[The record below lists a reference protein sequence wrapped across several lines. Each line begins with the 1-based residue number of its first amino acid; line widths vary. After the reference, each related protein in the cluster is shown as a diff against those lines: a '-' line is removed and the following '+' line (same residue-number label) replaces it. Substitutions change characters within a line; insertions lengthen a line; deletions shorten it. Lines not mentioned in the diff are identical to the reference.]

1 MAWLG
6 HSDELMLNER
16 ILSILFYMRKSVS
29 MCFFTMILIFD
40 YLHFKENLTSSMYDP
55 QHMNALG
62 VNVPTFMGQW

>member
-1 MAWLG
+1 
-6 HSDELMLNER
+6 
-16 ILSILFYMRKSVS
+16 MRKRVS